1 MTNKGDLK
9 MGNFWWAAVLVV
21 ALTLAG
27 GCAHDP
33 GSTSTGAP
41 LSKFQE
47 ILQKNELVV
56 GMTGKQPPLN
66 FKDKEEQLI
75 GLEPDLA
82 RRMAEAMGVKI
93 KFELMDFFE
102 LFPALESG
110 RLDLIISG
118 LTMTPQRNL
127 KMAFVGPYFLTGK
140 AFLTKADHIVK
151 CQELCDIDSP
161 QTTLTFLKG
170 STSQSF
176 TEKMIPKA
184 RTIPAR
190 DYDEAIRLVLEDQ
203 ADAMI
208 ADFLSCVMAVIRH
221 PNRGLL
227 TSLKAFSFEPLG
239 IALQGTDPL
248 LINWMEN
255 FLKILQG
262 TGELKRLSDYWLKN
276 ERWVEEKIDPLF
288 EFEAL
293 RQKSTDL

>member
-1 MTNKGDLK
+1 MRNYWRL
-9 MGNFWWAAVLVV
+9 ALPVV
-21 ALTLAG
+21 MLILAS

-33 GSTSTGAP
+33 GSTSAGVP

-47 ILQKNELVV
+47 ILQKKELVV

-66 FKDKEEQLI
+66 SQDQEGQLI

-82 RRMAEAMGVKI
+82 RKIAEAMGVKI
-93 KFELMDFFE
+93 KFELLDFFE

-110 RLDLIISG
+110 RLDLILSG

-127 KMAFVGPYFLTGK
+127 KMAFVGPYFVTGK
-140 AFLTKADHIVK
+140 SFLTKADHIVK

-208 ADFLSCVMAVIRH
+208 ADFLTCVLAVLRH
-221 PNRGLL
+221 PHRGLL
-227 TSLKAFSFEPLG
+227 TSLKTFSFEPLG
-239 IALQGTDPL
+239 IALPGTDPL
-248 LINWMEN
+248 LINWLEN
-255 FLKILQG
+255 FLKTLQG
-262 TGELKRLSDYWLKN
+262 TGELKKLSEYWLKN
-276 ERWVEEKIDPLF
+276 ERWVGGKSDPSS
-288 EFEAL
+288 EFETSG
-293 RQKSTDL
+293 QKSTGL

>member
-1 MTNKGDLK
+1 MKTRRI
-9 MGNFWWAAVLVV
+9 FWWPTLLVFT
-21 ALTLAG
+21 LTLAA

-33 GSTSTGAP
+33 GSTSAGAP

-47 ILQKNELVV
+47 ILQKNELIV

-66 FKDKEEQLI
+66 SKDKEGQLI

-82 RRMAEAMGVKI
+82 RRMAEAMGVKL
-93 KFELMDFFE
+93 KFELLDFFE

-110 RLDLIISG
+110 RLDLILSG

-127 KMAFVGPYFLTGK
+127 KMAFAGPYFVTGQS
-140 AFLTKADHIVK
+140 FLTKADHIAK
-151 CQELCDIDSP
+151 CRELCDVDSP

-176 TEKMIPKA
+176 AEKMIPKA

-190 DYDEAIRLVLEDQ
+190 DYDEAIRLVLEDR

-208 ADFLSCVMAVIRH
+208 ADFLTCVLAVIRN

-227 TSLKAFSFEPLG
+227 TSLKTFSFEPLG
-239 IALQGTDPL
+239 IALPGTDPL
-248 LINWMEN
+248 LINWMDN

-262 TGELKRLSDYWLKN
+262 TGELKELSEYWLKN
-276 ERWVEEKIDPLF
+276 ERWSGSEIPTPEDVF
-288 EFEAL
+288 
-293 RQKSTDL
+293 

>member
-1 MTNKGDLK
+1 MRNYWRL
-9 MGNFWWAAVLVV
+9 ALLLVPMI
-21 ALTLAG
+21 LG
-27 GCAHDP
+27 SGCAHDP
-33 GSTSTGAP
+33 GITSAGVP

-47 ILQKNELVV
+47 ILRKNELVV

-66 FKDKEEQLI
+66 SKDQKGQPI

-82 RRMAEAMGVKI
+82 RSIADAMGVKI
-93 KFELMDFFE
+93 KFELLDFFE
-102 LFPALESG
+102 LLPALESG
-110 RLDLIISG
+110 RLDLILSG

-127 KMAFVGPYFLTGK
+127 KMAFVGPYFVTGK
-140 AFLTKADHIVK
+140 SFLTKADHIVK

-184 RTIPAR
+184 RMIPAK

-208 ADFLSCVMAVIRH
+208 ADSFTCILAVLRH
-221 PNRGLL
+221 PHQGLL
-227 TSLKAFSFEPLG
+227 TSLKTFSFEPLG
-239 IALQGTDPL
+239 IALPGTDPL

-255 FLKILQG
+255 FLKTLQG
-262 TGELKRLSDYWLKN
+262 TGELKKLSEYWLKN
-276 ERWVEEKIDPLF
+276 ERWVEGKDDSSF
-288 EFEAL
+288 EFETS
-293 RQKSTDL
+293 RQKSTGL

>member
-1 MTNKGDLK
+1 MRNL
-9 MGNFWWAAVLVV
+9 WWLLLLVV
-21 ALTLAG
+21 TLALAT

-33 GSTSTGAP
+33 GSTGAGAP

-47 ILQKNELVV
+47 ILQKNELIV

-66 FKDKEEQLI
+66 SKDQEGQLI

-82 RRMAEAMGVKI
+82 RKIAEAMGVKI
-93 KFELMDFFE
+93 RFELMDFFE

-110 RLDLIISG
+110 RLDLIVSG

-184 RTIPAR
+184 RTLPAR
-190 DYDEAIRLVLEDQ
+190 DYDEAIRLVLEDK

-208 ADFLSCVMAVIRH
+208 ADFLTCVLAVLRH
-221 PNRGLL
+221 PNHGLL
-227 TSLKAFSFEPLG
+227 TSQKAFSFEPLG
-239 IALQGTDPL
+239 IALPGTDPL
-248 LINWMEN
+248 LINWMDN

-262 TGELKRLSDYWLKN
+262 TGELKKLSEYWLSN
-276 ERWVEEKIDPLF
+276 ERWVDGEINPLL
-288 EFEAL
+288 EFETSE
-293 RQKSTDL
+293 RKSTDL

>member
-1 MTNKGDLK
+1 MQ
-9 MGNFWWAAVLVV
+9 NFWRLTGLVV
-21 ALTLAG
+21 ALTLAS

-33 GSTSTGAP
+33 GNTGVEAP

-66 FKDKEEQLI
+66 SKDKEEQLI

-93 KFELMDFFE
+93 RFELMDFFE

-140 AFLTKADHIVK
+140 SLLTKTDHIVK

-176 TEKMIPKA
+176 AEKVIPKA
-184 RTIPAR
+184 RMIPAR

-208 ADFLSCVMAVIRH
+208 ADLLTCVMAVIRH

-227 TSLKAFSFEPLG
+227 TSLKTFSFEPLG
-239 IALQGTDPL
+239 IALPGTDPL

-255 FLKILQG
+255 FLKTLQG

-276 ERWVEEKIDPLF
+276 ERWVEEKFDPSF
-288 EFEAL
+288 EFETPG
-293 RQKSTDL
+293 QKSTGL

>member
-1 MTNKGDLK
+1 MR
-9 MGNFWWAAVLVV
+9 NFWWLPLLVV
-21 ALTLAG
+21 TLVLAA

-33 GSTSTGAP
+33 GSTGTGAP

-47 ILQKNELVV
+47 ILQKNELIV

-66 FKDKEEQLI
+66 SKDQEGQLI

-82 RRMAEAMGVKI
+82 RKIAEAMGVKI
-93 KFELMDFFE
+93 RFELMDFFE

-110 RLDLIISG
+110 RLDLIVSG

-190 DYDEAIRLVLEDQ
+190 DYDEAIRLVLEDR

-208 ADFLSCVMAVIRH
+208 ADFLTCVLAVLRH

-227 TSLKAFSFEPLG
+227 TSQKAFSFEPLG
-239 IALQGTDPL
+239 IALPGTDPL
-248 LINWMEN
+248 LINWMDN

-262 TGELKRLSDYWLKN
+262 TGELKKLSEYWLSN
-276 ERWVEEKIDPLF
+276 ERWVDGEINPLL
-288 EFEAL
+288 EFETSE
-293 RQKSTDL
+293 RKSTDL